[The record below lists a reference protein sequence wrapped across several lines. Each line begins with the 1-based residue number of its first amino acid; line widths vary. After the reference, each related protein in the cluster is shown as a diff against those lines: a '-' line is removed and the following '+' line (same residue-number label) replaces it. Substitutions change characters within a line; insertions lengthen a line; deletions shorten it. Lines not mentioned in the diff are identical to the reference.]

1 MKCKT
6 KDCNKETCEVLGIK
20 TLYCGPCYDHQEN
33 CATMGLCA
41 DCGDEIH
48 SGWDNGVMFLTCP
61 TCDAEKNVGGQ
72 DPFSSTLHD

>member
-6 KDCNKETCEVLGIK
+6 KDCNNQTCTVLGIE
-20 TLYCGPCYDHQEN
+20 TLYCNPCYDHQEN

-61 TCDAEKNVGGQ
+61 TCDAGKNVGGQ
-72 DPFSSTLHD
+72 DPFSPTLHD